1 MSEINVIL
9 ILYIKDFFLTK
20 EIMNIFLFS
29 LDDSDHVTICL
40 TTFLALCL

>member
-1 MSEINVIL
+1 MNEINVIL
-9 ILYIKDFFLTK
+9 ILFIKDFFLTK

-40 TTFLALCL
+40 TTFLALYL

>member
-1 MSEINVIL
+1 MNEINVIL

-20 EIMNIFLFS
+20 EIMHIFLFS

-40 TTFLALCL
+40 TSFLTLCL